1 MVLLTGTNIVV
12 DEFDYHRD
20 KASGNYIYFL
30 THMHSGTPPSADHY
44 RGLSNGWRHG
54 PIYCSSLTCKLL
66 MRRFPKLENVTALDT
81 GHRYSLYLDANS
93 SLKAEVTLFDAN
105 HIFGSVMY
113 LFEG

>member
-1 MVLLTGTNIVV
+1 
-12 DEFDYHRD
+12 
-20 KASGNYIYFL
+20 
-30 THMHSGTPPSADHY
+30 
-44 RGLSNGWRHG
+44 
-54 PIYCSSLTCKLL
+54 

-81 GHRYSLYLDANS
+81 GRRYSLYLDSNS